1 MARGIVAVGSMLAA
15 SINKTALA
23 VGGAL
28 DNYASTA
35 INRNPGLSE
44 PLVLSKSYVN
54 RSVARYCPHA

>member
-1 MARGIVAVGSMLAA
+1 MLAA